1 MWIISKKKIKKGKRK
16 IIIRKITVDRKRK
29 KIQNTQRNII
39 RKEKE
44 EKEMK
49 TTDEDKYEK

>member
-29 KIQNTQRNII
+29 KIQNTQRKII